1 MKSEITD
8 IIKALCEKQ
17 FGIDIQANIDRPEKQ
32 FGDFST
38 NVAMQLAPRLKK
50 SPLDIA
56 KDLVKELNNLN
67 KFSKVELVAPGFI
80 NITLKNA
87 DILSIL
93 NQELTWPKVHAGK
106 QVLVEYGDPNAF
118 KEMHLGHVYSSI
130 VGDVIS
136 SLLKSSGADV
146 KSLIY
151 QGDVGLNIAKGIY
164 GIGEHI
170 NWDISLL
177 DTVTKEKSIGYF
189 YAEGERAYQN
199 NPAASER
206 IKLINNSVYTKNDEQ
221 INYIYDFGKKMSFD
235 QFDKIFN
242 EIGVSFDKRYVESQ
256 SAVIGKNLVEQN
268 IGKVFEKSQGAI
280 IYRGEQDGLYT
291 AVFIT
296 SQGLPTYQAKDLGLT
311 QLKSKDFPEAD
322 KSIIITAN
330 EQDDNFKV
338 VFAALAKIDPELAR
352 RTIHISH
359 GFLTLTT
366 GKMSSR
372 TGDVYTGAELIN
384 SIKQAIEEQ
393 YPDSN
398 VKKDIFMAALRY
410 TFIKQRIGANIVFNP
425 KESVTIE
432 GNSGPYIQYAHARAK
447 NILAKLSNLDSVS
460 LDHDYI
466 LDVDERNLV
475 SLMSQFTEV
484 VEQSINEYMPHHIC
498 TFLYQ
503 LAQEFNSFYERN
515 RVIGDPR
522 QDLRVRIVN
531 RYVRI
536 LKTGLDLLHIP
547 APDYM

>member
-8 IIKALCEKQ
+8 IIQTLCSEQ
-17 FGIDIQANIDRPEKQ
+17 FNVDIQANITRPEKQ

-38 NVAMQLAPRLKK
+38 NVAMQLAPMLKK
-50 SPLDIA
+50 SPLSIA
-56 KDLVKELNNLN
+56 ENLVSKLNNLN

-80 NITLKNA
+80 NITLKDD
-87 DILSIL
+87 DILSVLKQKLI
-93 NQELTWPKVHAGK
+93 WSKVYSNK

-177 DTVTKEKSIGYF
+177 DTATKEKSIGFF
-189 YAEGERAYQN
+189 YAEGEKAYHN

-206 IKLINNSVYTKNDEQ
+206 IKLINSSIYTKDDDQ

-235 QFDKIFN
+235 QFDKIFD
-242 EIGVSFDKRYVESQ
+242 EIGVHFDKRYLESQ
-256 SAVIGKNLVEQN
+256 SAIIGKNLVEDN

-280 IYRGEQDGLYT
+280 VYKGEQDGLYT

-338 VFAALAKIDPELAR
+338 VFAALAKIDPELAK

-372 TGDVYTGAELIN
+372 TGDVYTGTELIE

-393 YPDSN
+393 YPDSK

-447 NILAKLSNLDSVS
+447 NILAKLTDSNYPS
-460 LDHDYI
+460 
-466 LDVDERNLV
+466 DVEGYNLEADERNLI
-475 SLMSQFTEV
+475 SLMSQFPEI

-498 TFLYQ
+498 NFLYQ

-515 RVIGDPR
+515 RVIDDPR

-531 RYVRI
+531 YYARI